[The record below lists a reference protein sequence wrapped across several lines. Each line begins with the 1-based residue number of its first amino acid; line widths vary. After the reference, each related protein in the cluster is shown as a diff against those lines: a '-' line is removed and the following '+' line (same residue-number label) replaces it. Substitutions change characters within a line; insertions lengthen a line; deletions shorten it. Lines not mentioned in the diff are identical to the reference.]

1 VKPFAPVR
9 TVPSLVLV
17 VPIIVEAAVLP
28 PPLPDAPDDPVDEPD
43 ELPLVPQAASKP
55 IAATATATRPTRKC
69 LFMPVLLR

>member
-1 VKPFAPVR
+1 
-9 TVPSLVLV
+9 LVLV

-28 PPLPDAPDDPVDEPD
+28 PLPDEPADPVDEPD